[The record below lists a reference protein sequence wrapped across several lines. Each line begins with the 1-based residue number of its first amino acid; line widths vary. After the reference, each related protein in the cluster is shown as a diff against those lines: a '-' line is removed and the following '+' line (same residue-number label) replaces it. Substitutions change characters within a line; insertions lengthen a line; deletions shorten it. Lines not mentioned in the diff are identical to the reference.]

1 MTDGREPIRVG
12 FLGCG
17 VVGGATARILIEHA
31 RDVSERAGAPIEIGR
46 VAVRSRTKER
56 AVTLPDEL
64 WTTNPWEVVEDPSI
78 DVVVEVIGG
87 IEPALDLITAA
98 IKSGKHVVTAN
109 KELISTLGREVMEAA
124 ETAGVDV
131 LFEAAVGGGVPIIR
145 PIKESLA
152 GDRIKRVM
160 GIVNG
165 TTNFILTRMSDTGEG
180 FGEALAEA
188 ERLGYTEL
196 DPSADIEGYDA
207 AQKIAI
213 LASIAFG
220 SRVVAGDVQREGI
233 THVTAGDVA
242 AARELGY
249 EVKLVA
255 VAEIEDGQISARVH
269 PAMLPRTHPL
279 AAVRDVFNAI
289 FVEAFEAGDL
299 MFFGRGAGGGP
310 TGSAVVGDIVE
321 IAHNMISG
329 GRTPLRSFSG
339 TGAPLRP
346 HDDTRVRYYMVLSVL
361 DQAGVLSA
369 VAGVFARH
377 DVSIASV
384 RQEGSGEEA
393 TLAVITHAATE
404 GQHDATVR
412 ELGGLDVVK
421 AIESRLRVLGTA
433 EG

>member
-165 TTNFILTRMSDTGEG
+165 TTNFILTRMSDTGES
-180 FGEALAEA
+180 FAQALEEA
-188 ERLGYTEL
+188 ERLGYAEL
-196 DPSADIEGYDA
+196 DPSADIEGFDA
-207 AQKIAI
+207 AAKLAI
-213 LASIAFG
+213 LASIGFNA
-220 SRVVAGDVQREGI
+220 RVVAGDVHREGI
-233 THVTAGDVA
+233 SRVTQDDIRA
-242 AARELGY
+242 AHDLGY
-249 EVKLVA
+249 EIKLLA
-255 VAEIEDGQISARVH
+255 VADMHEGQIAARVH
-269 PAMLPRTHPL
+269 PSMVPRTHPL
-279 AAVRDVFNAI
+279 AAVRDVFNAV
-289 FVEAFEAGDL
+289 FVQADEVGEL

-310 TGSAVVGDIVE
+310 TGSAG
-321 IAHNMISG
+321 
-329 GRTPLRSFSG
+329 P
-339 TGAPLRP
+339 
-346 HDDTRVRYYMVLSVL
+346 
-361 DQAGVLSA
+361 
-369 VAGVFARH
+369 
-377 DVSIASV
+377 
-384 RQEGSGEEA
+384 
-393 TLAVITHAATE
+393 
-404 GQHDATVR
+404 
-412 ELGGLDVVK
+412 
-421 AIESRLRVLGTA
+421 
-433 EG
+433 

>member
-1 MTDGREPIRVG
+1 MKEHIRIG

-17 VVGGATARILIEHA
+17 VVGGATVRILAEHA
-31 RDVSERAGAPIEIGR
+31 HEIADRAGAPIEVAR
-46 VAVRSRTKER
+46 VAVRSLSKER
-56 AVTLPDEL
+56 EIELPAEL
-64 WTTNPWEVVEDPSI
+64 WTTSAWEVVEDPSI
-78 DVVVEVIGG
+78 DIVVEVIGG
-87 IEPALDLITAA
+87 IEPPLDLITAA

-152 GDRIKRVM
+152 GDRIRRVM

-165 TTNFILTRMSDTGEG
+165 TTNFILTRMSDTGES
-180 FGEALAEA
+180 FAEALAEA

-220 SRVVAGDVQREGI
+220 GRLVAGDVQREGI
-233 THVTAGDVA
+233 THVSAADIA
-242 AARELGY
+242 AAHELGY

-255 VAEIEDGQISARVH
+255 VAETEDGQISARVH

-289 FVEAFEAGDL
+289 FVEADEAGDL

-321 IAHNMISG
+321 IAHNMTSG

-339 TGAPLRP
+339 SGARLRP
-346 HDDTRVRYYMVLSVL
+346 HDDTRVRYYIVLSVL

-369 VAGVFARH
+369 VAGMFAKH

-384 RQEGSGEEA
+384 RQEGSGDEA

-404 GQHDATVR
+404 GQHSATIR
-412 ELGGLDVVK
+412 ELGALEVVK
-421 AIESRLRVLGTA
+421 SIESRLRVLGTE